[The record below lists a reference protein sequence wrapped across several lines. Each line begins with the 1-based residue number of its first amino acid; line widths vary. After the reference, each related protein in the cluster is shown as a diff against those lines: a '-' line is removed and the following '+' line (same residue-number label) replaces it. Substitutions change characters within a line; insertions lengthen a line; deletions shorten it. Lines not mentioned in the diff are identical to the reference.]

1 MSIKS
6 AVVVLHEQL
15 TDSLILTQR
24 SIHLR
29 DHPGEICFPGGRWER
44 GDCDLWFTALRE
56 LHEELGIEPHRI
68 QLVQQLGAETTRLG
82 TVIHPWL
89 ASVATIHPFMI
100 NEAEVGELVSLPLS
114 DVVNPDNYQ
123 DIPLTHKGYSFV
135 SCQFMASKHFIWGA
149 TARIMKQLCMAE
161 SV

>member
-6 AVVVLHEQL
+6 AVVVLHDQS
-15 TDSLILTQR
+15 TDSLVLTQR

-44 GDCDLWFTALRE
+44 GDSDLSFTALRE
-56 LHEELGIEPHRI
+56 LHEELGIEPQRI
-68 QLVQQLGAETTRLG
+68 QLVQQLATETTQVG

-89 ASVATIHPFMI
+89 ASIATIHPYII
-100 NEAEVGELVSLPLS
+100 NEVEVAKLISVPLQ
-114 DVVNPDNYQ
+114 DTINPNNYQ
-123 DIPLTHKGYSFV
+123 DIQITRGGHSFA
-135 SCQFMASKHFIWGA
+135 SCQFTASNHFIWGA
-149 TARIMKQLCMAE
+149 TARIMKQLCMVE